1 MLSDKEKIAN
11 AKPVIKAIEAM
22 REIIDRDV
30 SLGLYDDETMR
41 LTIEAR
47 KKVVKE
53 LSKQGLSQRQIAK
66 VVGGSRGTVQND
78 LGGVKKSKKRSKKI
92 HKEIEAND
100 FIRRALEGM
109 TTINNELRKWYRDAK
124 KTISE
129 EDRDA
134 LIRTFHQCGNEYTL
148 LAQFVEEEK

>member
-1 MLSDKEKIAN
+1 MLSDKEKIEN
-11 AKPVIKAIEAM
+11 AKPVIKAIEAL
-22 REIIDRDV
+22 REIRDRDV
-30 SLGLYDDETMR
+30 SLGLYDEETMR

-53 LSKQGLSQRQIAK
+53 LSKQGLSDRQIAK
-66 VVGGSRGTVQND
+66 AVGSHRSTVRRDLDGSKRAKKR
-78 LGGVKKSKKRSKKI
+78 LKKS

-100 FIRRALEGM
+100 FIRRALESM
-109 TTINNELRKWYRDAK
+109 TTINNEVHEWYLGAK

-148 LAQFVEEEK
+148 LAQFIEEEK

>member
-1 MLSDKEKIAN
+1 MLSDKEKIEN
-11 AKPVIKAIEAM
+11 AKPVIKAIEAL
-22 REIIDRDV
+22 REIRDRDV
-30 SLGLYDDETMR
+30 SLGLYDEETMR

-53 LSKQGLSQRQIAK
+53 LSKQGLSERQIAK
-66 VVGGSRGTVQND
+66 TIGGSRGMVRRD
-78 LGGVKKSKKRSKKI
+78 LNGPKKPKKRAKKA

-100 FIRRALEGM
+100 FIRRALESM
-109 TTINNELRKWYRDAK
+109 TTINNEVHKWYLGVR

-148 LAQFVEEEK
+148 LAQFIEEEK